1 MLLTSQI
8 RLFQNLD
15 NLISSLKNSLE
26 SIIAFIRLR
35 NNQISK
41 ALSLEIPV
49 SLDRRLTFPLF
60 VFQKLVNKIILLE
73 IVRSGRSHRS
83 SVVESSTSNHETV
96 IKTGS

>member
-1 MLLTSQI
+1 M
-8 RLFQNLD
+8 
-15 NLISSLKNSLE
+15 
-26 SIIAFIRLR
+26 R

-73 IVRSGRSHRS
+73 IVHSGRSQRS
-83 SVVESSTSNHETV
+83 SVVESSTFNHETV
-96 IKTGS
+96 IKFGS